1 MSTAFARIKKNLLF
15 DLKQHLERYV
25 STSLFFSDLA
35 VVDMI

>member
-1 MSTAFARIKKNLLF
+1 MSTQFLLIQKNQLL

-25 STSLFFSDLA
+25 NTLPLLDLT